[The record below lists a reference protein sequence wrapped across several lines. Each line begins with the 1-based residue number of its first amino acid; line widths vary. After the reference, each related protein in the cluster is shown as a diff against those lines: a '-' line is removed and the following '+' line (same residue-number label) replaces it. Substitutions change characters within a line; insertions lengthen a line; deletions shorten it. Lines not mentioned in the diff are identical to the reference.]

1 MKSSGSICACLA
13 LLLQGSI
20 AHGEVTPSFVGLSSV
35 HWRAWHVAAENEVSY
50 QAALV
55 SPEGVETV
63 ILTEA
68 VDPPGVTIEIASDPP
83 HGTWTLKVTQVIE
96 EEPDPPEI
104 ITSESPIEVEP
115 TIQGTMLFDASIE
128 LEANVHTA
136 TMVYVKS
143 GITLTTSG
151 NWGDAHI
158 SAQGGTVMVSG
169 GTHRQGVLT
178 ASEDGAVWLGTDAWI
193 EGCYLAVSDGGTLN
207 IDDNALTVFGSTF
220 TINPGGTINPG
231 SAENLSGNQ
240 FHYYTPSLSGFDAFK
255 AAQGTVHFHEGSE
268 GAAPVGT
275 NYNVVIYAWPLSLG
289 QLKQSTVR
297 ILTESTIT
305 GGLEDCNVSVGFA
318 TIPSVFSSSVQ
329 LSGLN
334 LASLTLFG
342 AENCQVTS
350 CEVTGNTTV
359 SGGEP
364 MLFEN
369 CFGDLTIMGG
379 SEADILGNALHGTLE
394 FRGWDADLGSPGI
407 EFNDFLGPV
416 AIRYRND
423 LIFTNAVSNTTFVIG
438 SAYYGSAMG
447 PATNTGGGFLGT
459 GAGHQGGYV
468 RNDVDSGNLSVFDLG
483 APADKRQTALD
494 PIHGQPLYWIA
505 GWGYG
510 QGVLQ
515 WGGRD
520 SGMILRDVP
529 LVLSF
534 DIKTSARLITPPD
547 MYLMVNGSRVDPISL
562 PNALSRDLGDFK
574 RSLVRNAQT
583 TVNFRLDDITDET
596 LEVTLHREGP
606 AGPVTMLSET
616 LVTHPHPWTRDL
628 RVAVIPVRVEYN
640 FTSVAPPP
648 VSPVVRF
655 LKYVLPGVFP
665 IPYNRLQVDIKPPDS
680 METEVGLISNLPG
693 LSALA
698 ARLAAFHTSDAL
710 ADPKYDLVIAAMP
723 PGTIRI
729 LSAELDYFLKLTE
742 PASGVNYG
750 YGDKLWLQ
758 TSRVLF
764 IDASTPMAMLHELGH
779 AAGLYRDTEQYDMPA
794 YKKTEGMPLHGYS
807 AASLDPA
814 INNVVSGIS
823 NQGIVHFAYTN
834 MTWYSK
840 YDHWIDVMG
849 LPETSVWPSQ
859 GTHGSIMSFFNN
871 LLSDPETGSMF
882 VGTPT
887 ASGDSI
893 GTNSNEGP
901 IRADAETTHP
911 VIPLSGESTIMFSGM
926 VVEHGGESRHLVA
939 LHNTAMEASLL
950 PRITAPLEDTTS
962 GWQYG
967 LIRFLDAT
975 SNTLAEQTFNLPSA
989 VNEISWW
996 SGTAQQ
1002 PDGCS
1007 RMELIEYEG
1016 GAETVKSAWEK
1027 QADPFTVT
1035 FEPVS
1040 TPIQGE
1046 LPLEWVCS
1054 ATSGHVDTHFM
1065 SQLYFSTNNG
1075 VHWEHIGASTEAR
1088 ALKMN
1093 TAPFPADQPLALK
1106 VVVSDGFTS
1115 AEDTLTGLTV
1125 ADRIPQ
1131 LYVQRPR
1138 PGDVAE
1144 VGTPWPL
1151 DADAWD
1157 VEDGVLPVLWHSS
1170 RDGAILNPATLSVG
1184 SHTLTVSATDSAGQ
1198 TVSSNMTVHVVAE
1211 ASNVDV
1217 RVASLDIL
1225 GWNRDLRNNI
1235 DFSPDALLYDATN
1248 RIGVTVNNSG
1258 VPVTASVGLEIID
1271 AEGHSTVLPAQVV
1284 DQPPFGAARVVFEY
1298 VPQTA
1303 GPHELIA
1310 SVTPIEQQDRVPADN
1325 TLSLITYTR
1334 NPRLWAVGYAG
1345 KQGFVSMVAR
1355 YEMPYPPII
1364 PMNVYDSV
1372 DLYNRGYAP
1381 LVITNLALTNPRG
1394 VSNPTG
1400 FNLVPAPA
1408 LPLIIQ
1414 PGEMERIEIE
1424 YIGASFAPTS
1434 TSLRVYCNDPR
1445 AADFDVPV
1453 YAMLYPADNDDGSR
1467 HDHDLDGI
1475 PTYIETLIGL
1485 DPDDPDCD
1493 DDGLLDGEED
1503 RNANGIREWWE
1514 TDPLNPDTDG
1524 DGLLDG
1530 EEDANRNLGVDG
1542 SETSPLLADT
1552 DGDGL
1557 SDRAERLTRT
1567 DPLDPQDYLAWRH
1580 TLIEGHYVEL
1590 MWEGRRTVSYV
1601 VEFSP
1606 DLNGWVTAPS
1616 GAGADERAER
1626 TPEADAPQT
1635 YQTVPSAPSGFYR
1648 IQVPDED

>member
-1 MKSSGSICACLA
+1 MKLRMCFYA
-13 LLLQGSI
+13 LLTMLLQVMA
-20 AHGEVTPSFVGLSSV
+20 AHGEVSASFVGLSSV

-50 QAALV
+50 QASLV

-63 ILTEA
+63 VLTEA
-68 VDPPGVTIEIASDPP
+68 VDAPGVAVEIASDPP
-83 HGTWTLKVTQVIE
+83 HGTWTLKVIQVIE
-96 EEPDPPEI
+96 EEPDVPVEY
-104 ITSESPIEVEP
+104 TSETPIEVEP
-115 TIQGTMLFDASIE
+115 TIQGTLLFDADIE

-136 TMVYVKS
+136 TTVYVKS
-143 GITLTTSG
+143 GITLTTAG
-151 NWGDAHI
+151 NWGGAQI
-158 SAQGGTVMVSG
+158 AAQGGTVIVSG
-169 GTHRQGVLT
+169 GIHRQGVLT
-178 ASEDGAVWLGTDAWI
+178 ASDNGTVSFGTDAWI
-193 EGCYLAVSDGGTLN
+193 ESCYLAVSDGGTLD
-207 IDDNALTVFGSTF
+207 ISDNATTIFGCTF
-220 TINPGGTINPG
+220 TINPGGNVNPG

-240 FHYYTPSLSGFDAFK
+240 YHYYTPSLSGFAALK
-255 AAQGTVHFHEGSE
+255 ATQGTVHFEAGAE

-275 NYNVVIYAWPLSLG
+275 NYNVVIHTWPLALG
-289 QLKQSTVR
+289 QLKKSSVR
-297 ILTESTIT
+297 ILTECTIT
-305 GGLEDCNVSVGFA
+305 SGLEDCNVSVGFA

-369 CFGDLTIMGG
+369 CLGDVTIKGG
-379 SEADILGNALHGTLE
+379 SEADILGNALHGALV
-394 FRGWDADLGSPGI
+394 FSGWDADLGSPGI
-407 EFNDFLGPV
+407 EFNDFLGPT
-416 AIRYRND
+416 AIRYRD
-423 LIFTNAVSNTTFVIG
+423 DIIFTNAVSNTTFVIG
-438 SAYYGSAMG
+438 ATYYGSAMG
-447 PATNTGGGFLGT
+447 PTTNIGGGFLGA
-459 GAGHQGGYV
+459 GAGHQGGRV
-468 RNDVDSGNLSVFDLG
+468 RNDVDGNLEVFDL
-483 APADKRQTALD
+483 ASPVEKRQTALD

-547 MYLMVNGSRVDPISL
+547 IYLMVNGSRVDPISL
-562 PNALSRDLGDFK
+562 PNSLSRDLGDYK
-574 RSLVRNAQT
+574 RSLLRNAQT

-628 RVAVIPVRVEYN
+628 RVAVVPVRVEYN
-640 FTSVAPPP
+640 FSSVAPPA

-655 LKYVLPGVFP
+655 MKYVLPGVFP
-665 IPYNRLQVDIKPPDS
+665 IPYNRLQVDIKPPDT

-698 ARLAAFHTSDAL
+698 ARLAAFHTSAAL
-710 ADPKYDLVIAAMP
+710 ADPKYDLVIAVMP

-729 LSAELDYFLKLTE
+729 LSAEIDYFLKLTE
-742 PASGVNYG
+742 PASGVNYS
-750 YGDKLWLQ
+750 YGENFWLL

-764 IDASTPMAMLHELGH
+764 IDATTPMAMLHELGH
-779 AAGLYRDTEQYDMPA
+779 TAGLYRDTEQYDMPEF
-794 YKKTEGMPLHGYS
+794 KKTEGMPLHGYS
-807 AASLDPA
+807 AVSLDPA
-814 INNVVSGIS
+814 INNVVAGIS

-849 LPETSVWPSQ
+849 LPETSVWPSL

-871 LLSDPETGSMF
+871 LLSDPETGS
-882 VGTPT
+882 VSVDTPS
-887 ASGDSI
+887 AADDSSD
-893 GTNSNEGP
+893 TNANEGP
-901 IRADAETTHP
+901 PQANAETNHP
-911 VIPLSGESTIMFSGM
+911 VMPLSGESTIMFAGM
-926 VVEHGGESRHLVA
+926 VVEHVGENRHLVA

-967 LIRFLDAT
+967 LIRFLDAS

-989 VNEISWW
+989 VNEVSWW

-1002 PDGCS
+1002 PDACT
-1007 RMELIEYEG
+1007 RMELIEHEG
-1016 GAETVKSAWEK
+1016 GTEIVKSAWEK
-1027 QADPFTVT
+1027 HADPFTVI

-1040 TPIQGE
+1040 TPIQSE

-1054 ATSGHVDTHFM
+1054 ATAGHVDTHFM

-1075 VHWEHIGASTEAR
+1075 GHWEHIGPPTEAWV
-1088 ALKMN
+1088 LN
-1093 TAPFPADQPLALK
+1093 LDTAPFPAGQPLALK
-1106 VVVSDGFTS
+1106 VVVSDGFSS

-1125 ADRIPQ
+1125 ADRLPQ
-1131 LYVQRPR
+1131 LNVQRPQ

-1144 VGTPWPL
+1144 AGTAWPL

-1157 VEDGVLPVLWHSS
+1157 IEDGVLPVVWHSS
-1170 RDGAILNPATLSVG
+1170 RDGLILNPANLSVG

-1198 TVSSNMTVHVVAE
+1198 AAVSNFTVHVVSE
-1211 ASNVDV
+1211 PGNVDL
-1217 RVASLDIL
+1217 RIAAIDIL

-1235 DFSPDALLYDATN
+1235 DFSPNALLYDATN
-1248 RIGVTVNNSG
+1248 MVGVSVQNSG
-1258 VPVTASVGLEIID
+1258 VSVTATVVLEIID
-1271 AEGHSTVLPAQVV
+1271 AEGVSILLPAQEV
-1284 DQPPFGAARVVFEY
+1284 DMPAFGSARVVFDY

-1310 SVTPIEQQDRVPADN
+1310 RVTPVEWPDRMPADN
-1325 TLSLITYTR
+1325 ARSLVTYTR
-1334 NPRLWAVGYAG
+1334 NPRLWVEGYGG

-1355 YEMPYPPII
+1355 YELPYPPVI

-1381 LVITNLALTNPRG
+1381 LVVTNLAL
-1394 VSNPTG
+1394 SNPAD

-1408 LPLIIQ
+1408 LPLVIQ
-1414 PGEMERIEIE
+1414 PGDMVRIDME
-1424 YIGASFAPTS
+1424 YVGTSFTPTS

-1445 AADFDVPV
+1445 AADFDVPI
-1453 YAMLYPADNDDGSR
+1453 YAMLYPWDNDDGSR

-1475 PTYIETLIGL
+1475 PTYIEEMIGL
-1485 DPDDPDCD
+1485 EPDNPDCD

-1530 EEDANRNLGVDG
+1530 EEDANRNLGLDG
-1542 SETSPLLADT
+1542 VETSPLLADT
-1552 DGDGL
+1552 DGDGM
-1557 SDRAERLTRT
+1557 SDRAERVTRT
-1567 DPLDPQDYLAWRH
+1567 DPLDPADYLAWRQIFIDGNQWGV
-1580 TLIEGHYVEL
+1580 T
-1590 MWEGRRTVSYV
+1590 WEGRGAVPYV
-1601 VEFSP
+1601 VQFSSN
-1606 DLNGWVTAPS
+1606 LEEWITAPS
-1616 GAGADERAER
+1616 GIEDEEQAER
-1626 TPEADAPQT
+1626 TPAADAPQT
-1635 YQTVPSAPSGFYR
+1635 YQLPSAASVGFYR
-1648 IQVPDED
+1648 IQTPSEE